1 MYIQFAGFSGPT
13 WEDLGTELEIDRRN
27 LKQSLLF
34 LFFTLFYPFL
44 FVPFRNLILLVLWEI
59 FEALT
64 GNPFQNSF
72 MILKRAWHGF
82 VCSTNC
88 QCASFDWTQT
98 GVPIDVECESF
109 LLNKWTKKK
118 VSFVRLPQTTLLPS
132 LSCRHYLFTN
142 RSNTRILIRFHYQT
156 VSGTVGSVSELK
168 TSSLLTGS
176 LVCKRRINLFK
187 TMSCWWLF
195 GCF

>member
-1 MYIQFAGFSGPT
+1 MYVQFARFSGPT

-118 VSFVRLPQTTLLPS
+118 K
-132 LSCRHYLFTN
+132 
-142 RSNTRILIRFHYQT
+142 
-156 VSGTVGSVSELK
+156 SVSLGCPKRHFFHHFHVDTTFSPTDQTLGFLFDSIIKQFLER
-168 TSSLLTGS
+168 
-176 LVCKRRINLFK
+176 LVVYRN
-187 TMSCWWLF
+187 
-195 GCF
+195 